1 MIGSYFILNKSD
13 HFFLNIPLKII
24 IFKCYLK
31 RIILKNFPE
40 IFLEQKVHKKKP
52 QLLLKFTY
60 NETLISMVKNIKST
74 YWSKTLKSWYIE
86 DNEENLSMILNTFK
100 NITSINKDK
109 LTKKKIFK
117 RNLTT
122 GQKQLLNNFYL
133 YLKGKRY
140 SKSTIQTYTFFI
152 ADFVN
157 FHTQTPLAE
166 LDKRDVEL
174 FIEKVF
180 IERNYSIS
188 SQRQFISALKL
199 FIVFY
204 PNTKINE
211 LVLERP
217 KKSRKLPSILSQ
229 EEVLQII
236 TATQNLKH
244 RAIIAL
250 IYSCGLRISE
260 LVNLKLADFY
270 IERKQL
276 IVKNGKGR
284 KDRYVSLADSFLP
297 LLSNYYHSY
306 KPKLFFVEGQKGG
319 KYSAESVR
327 QFLKKSS
334 LKSGITKNVTPHTLR
349 HSYATHL
356 LENGVDIRYIQSLL
370 GHSKPETTM
379 IYTHVK
385 RKDLMEIQN
394 PLDIALKK
402 INKPD
407 NNNEKLVLSGN
418 I

>member
-1 MIGSYFILNKSD
+1 M
-13 HFFLNIPLKII
+13 
-24 IFKCYLK
+24 
-31 RIILKNFPE
+31 
-40 IFLEQKVHKKKP
+40 
-52 QLLLKFTY
+52 
-60 NETLISMVKNIKST
+60 
-74 YWSKTLKSWYIE
+74 
-86 DNEENLSMILNTFK
+86 
-100 NITSINKDK
+100 
-109 LTKKKIFK
+109 FK
-117 RNLTT
+117 RNLTASE
-122 GQKQLLNNFYL
+122 KILLNDFYL

-140 SKSTIQTYTFFI
+140 SASTLQTYTFFV
-152 ADFVN
+152 ADFIN
-157 FHTQTPLAE
+157 FYTKKALEE
-166 LDKRDVEL
+166 LTNRDVEL

-180 IERNYSIS
+180 IERNYSVS
-188 SQRQFISALKL
+188 SQRQFVSALKL

-204 PNTKINE
+204 PQTKIND

-217 KKSRKLPSILSQ
+217 KRSRQLPSVLSQ
-229 EEVLQII
+229 EEVLSII
-236 TATQNLKH
+236 QSTQNLKH

-250 IYSCGLRISE
+250 LYSCGLRISE
-260 LVNLKLADFY
+260 LINMKLADFH

-306 KPKLFFVEGQKGG
+306 KPKIYFVEGQNGG

-327 QFLKKSS
+327 QFLRKSC
-334 LKSGITKNVTPHTLR
+334 LNAKIKKNVTPHTLR

-370 GHSKPETTM
+370 GHAKPETTM

-394 PLDIALKK
+394 PLDVALQK
-402 INKPD
+402 INNRD
-407 NNNEKLVLSGN
+407 NDKGKLLLSGD

>member
-1 MIGSYFILNKSD
+1 M
-13 HFFLNIPLKII
+13 
-24 IFKCYLK
+24 
-31 RIILKNFPE
+31 KNYPE
-40 IFLEQKVHKKKP
+40 IFLEQKTHKKKN
-52 QLLLKFTY
+52 QLLLKFKY
-60 NETLISMVKNIKST
+60 NDALINIVRNIKST
-74 YWSKTLKSWYIE
+74 HWSKSLKSWLIE
-86 DNEENLSMILNTFK
+86 DTNENLALIIDAFK
-100 NITSINKDK
+100 NITIINTEN
-109 LTKKKIFK
+109 LSKKKVFK
-117 RNLTT
+117 RNLTLE
-122 GQKQLLNNFYL
+122 QRNLLNNFYL

-140 SKSTIQTYTFFI
+140 SQSTIQTYSFFI

-157 FHTQTPLAE
+157 FHTQTLLKE
-166 LDKRDVEL
+166 LSNRDVEL

-188 SQRQFISALKL
+188 SQRQFISALKI
-199 FIVFY
+199 FIIFY
-204 PNTKINE
+204 PYTKINN

-217 KKSRKLPSILSQ
+217 KRSRKLPNVLSQ
-229 EEVLQII
+229 EEILKII
-236 TATQNLKH
+236 SATQNLKH

-260 LVNLKLADFY
+260 LINLKLADFY

-306 KPKLFFVEGQKGG
+306 KPKLFFVEGQNGG

-327 QFLKKSS
+327 QFLKKSC
-334 LKSGITKNVTPHTLR
+334 LKAKIIKPVTPHTLR

-385 RKDLMEIQN
+385 RKDLMDIQN

-402 INKPD
+402 INNPD
-407 NNNEKLVLSGN
+407 NNNKKLVLSGD

>member
-1 MIGSYFILNKSD
+1 MKDLPLIL
-13 HFFLNIPLKII
+13 
-24 IFKCYLK
+24 
-31 RIILKNFPE
+31 
-40 IFLEQKVHKKKP
+40 LEQKNHKKTP
-52 QLLLKFTY
+52 QLLVKFKY
-60 NETLISMVKNIKST
+60 NDSLINLMRKIPKAN
-74 YWSKTLKSWYIE
+74 WSSSLKSWYVK
-86 DNEENLSMILNTFK
+86 DSEENLTLILNTFK
-100 NITSINKDK
+100 KITTVDHSRLSKRDV
-109 LTKKKIFK
+109 FR
-117 RNLTT
+117 RNLTDT
-122 GQKQLLNNFYL
+122 QKELLNNFYL

-157 FHTQTPLAE
+157 FHTKTTLKE
-166 LDKRDVEL
+166 LTNRNVEL

-188 SQRQFISALKL
+188 SQRQFISALKI
-199 FIVFY
+199 FTNFY
-204 PNTKINE
+204 PNTKINN

-217 KKSRKLPSILSQ
+217 KRSRKLPNVLSQ
-229 EEVLQII
+229 EEVLNII
-236 TATQNLKH
+236 RCTQNLKH
-244 RAIIAL
+244 RAIISL

-260 LVNLKLADFY
+260 LINLKLVDFH

-284 KDRYVSLADSFLP
+284 KDRYVSLAESFLP
-297 LLSNYYHSY
+297 LLSNYYHSF
-306 KPKLFFVEGQKGG
+306 KPSIYFVEGQKGG

-327 QFLKKSS
+327 QFLRRSCTKAQIKK
-334 LKSGITKNVTPHTLR
+334 TVTPHTLR

-370 GHSKPETTM
+370 GHAKPETTM

-394 PLDIALKK
+394 PLDVALH
-402 INKPD
+402 
-407 NNNEKLVLSGN
+407 KLKNIDKDKGNVLLSGD